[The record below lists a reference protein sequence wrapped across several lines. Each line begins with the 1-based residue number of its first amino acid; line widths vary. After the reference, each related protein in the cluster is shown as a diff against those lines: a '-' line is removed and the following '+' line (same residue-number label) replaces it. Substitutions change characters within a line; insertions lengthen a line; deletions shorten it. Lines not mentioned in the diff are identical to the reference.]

1 MADAMAPV
9 KVSPLIRT
17 ARWTL
22 LGLGILY
29 GTTRWNYLHRKE
41 EKYRAYLRDTKPIRD
56 AEEAAKAKERA
67 ALESTELKKQGLDLG
82 M

>member
-1 MADAMAPV
+1 MVPV

-22 LGLGILY
+22 LLLGIAY
-29 GTTRWNYLHRKE
+29 GTTRWNYLHRRE
-41 EKYRAYLRDTKPIRD
+41 EKYRAHLRETKPIRD

-67 ALESTELKKQGLDLG
+67 ALEAIELKKQGLDIG
-82 M
+82 A